1 MIIKLNIN
9 NQENLSIKSSKNI
22 KILKNIV
29 KKEPTYPEKLIS
41 NLWSR
46 NEKYWFSCSKN
57 KWIF

>member
-29 KKEPTYPEKLIS
+29 KKETTYPEKLIS

-46 NEKYWFSCSKN
+46 NEKY
-57 KWIF
+57 

>member
-9 NQENLSIKSSKNI
+9 NQENHSIKNINNI
-22 KILKNIV
+22 KILKNIF

-46 NEKYWFSCSKN
+46 NEKY
-57 KWIF
+57 

>member
-1 MIIKLNIN
+1 MIIKLNVN

-29 KKEPTYPEKLIS
+29 KNEPTYPEKLIS

-46 NEKYWFSCSKN
+46 NEKY
-57 KWIF
+57 